1 MRFFFLA
8 LLLPCFVVASAQ
20 VRPDMVSVPTR
31 ADSVSSVYSAK
42 LDSLVLVRKRA
53 EAQAASSMQRTKL
66 NPYFYRMLVP
76 GTLYNDAVSSCLQLR
91 WQPGRDS
98 AQESPLA
105 TSQRIYQ
112 LIDNSSLSLVDMYV
126 CHPELFDHTDA
137 DIQSQDKLRQE
148 VKQPIDATDGLGKM
162 AVPAD
167 LGNDMAEPVAV
178 KAHRPNFWKFWGE
191 GNLHFQ
197 QNYFSKNW
205 YKGGDDYYSARTTL
219 KLESMYDNRR
229 KLTWHN
235 WIDFELGFQTSED
248 KVHKLR
254 VTNNLLRLTS
264 SLSYQAIKNW
274 HYTGEVKATTQ
285 NLRNYNWESYT
296 YSTGFFDPLNL
307 NVSVGMKYT
316 YRSKKGKVW
325 GELYMAPVSYEMRY
339 VANDS
344 IDLRRRHG
352 IKDGHSTRHDFG
364 PNGRWEFNWQVM
376 KNVKWYWNMTF
387 FTNFDMVQYQ
397 WENKIEFTINKY
409 LSAKLNFYPRFDD
422 SSKNYRSQEKDTY
435 WMLQEELS
443 LGLTYKF

>member
-1 MRFFFLA
+1 MRFFFLT
-8 LLLPCFVVASAQ
+8 LLLPCFVAASAQ
-20 VRPDMVSVPTR
+20 VRPEAVSEFTR
-31 ADSVSSVYSAK
+31 ADSIGTIYSAK
-42 LDSLVLVRKRA
+42 LDSLMRVRKRA

-76 GTLYNDAVSSCLQLR
+76 GTLYNDAVSSSLQLR

-98 AQESPLA
+98 VQGSPLA
-105 TSQRIYQ
+105 ASQRIYQ
-112 LIDNSSLSLVDMYV
+112 LIDNSSLSLADMYV
-126 CHPELFDHTDA
+126 RHPELFDHTDA

-178 KAHRPNFWKFWGE
+178 KAHRPNFWKVWGE
-191 GNLHFQ
+191 GSFRFQ
-197 QNYFSKNW
+197 QNYYSENW
-205 YKGGDDYYSARTTL
+205 YKGGSDNYSALTVLR
-219 KLESMYDNRR
+219 LESMFDNRR
-229 KLTWHN
+229 KFTWHN
-235 WIDFELGFQTSED
+235 RLDFELGFQTSDD
-248 KVHKLR
+248 KVHKVR

-274 HYTGEVKATTQ
+274 HYTTEVKATTQ
-285 NLRNYNWESYT
+285 NMRNYNWESDT
-296 YSTGFFDPLNL
+296 YSSGFFDPLYL

-325 GELYMAPVSYEMRY
+325 GELYLAPVSYEMRY

-352 IKDGHSTRHDFG
+352 IKDGHSTLHNFG
-364 PNGRWEFNWQVM
+364 PYARWTFDWNVM
-376 KNVKWYWNMTF
+376 KNIHWGWNMYF
-387 FTNFDMVQYQ
+387 FTNFDQVQFQ
-397 WENKIEFTINKY
+397 WENTIKFTINKY
-409 LSAKLNFYPRFDD
+409 LDATLYVYPRFDD
-422 SSKNYRSQEKDTY
+422 SSKNYRSKKKDTY
-435 WMLQEELS
+435 WMLQEYLS